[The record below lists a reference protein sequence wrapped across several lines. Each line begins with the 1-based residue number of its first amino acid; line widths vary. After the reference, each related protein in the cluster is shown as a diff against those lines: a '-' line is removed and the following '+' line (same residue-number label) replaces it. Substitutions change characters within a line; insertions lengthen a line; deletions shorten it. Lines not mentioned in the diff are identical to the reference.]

1 MGIIMK
7 IKFKGIAI
15 LFFLLIANAVV
26 SQQIYNPLEIE
37 KGEKVETV
45 DLTFEDSKRKRE
57 IPVKIYYAD
66 VDLPAPVIL
75 FSHGLGGSREGSS
88 YLGKHWAARGY
99 ICIFIQHPGSD
110 EAVWKDKPKL
120 LRKNAMRKAANVENF
135 LLRIK
140 DVSFVI
146 DKLEELNKDK
156 NSNYF
161 GKFDLNRI
169 GMSGHSFGARTTQA
183 VCGEVFKNGKISYV
197 DKRIKAAIPMS
208 PSSAKNSDAKISFSS
223 VSIPWMLMTGT
234 KDIAAIGDQD
244 LESRLSVFPSLPAG
258 DKYQIVLHNGEHS
271 AFTDRALPGDSEQR
285 NPNHHKVILA
295 LSTAF
300 WDAHLKKDKKAE
312 EWLKGNGPH
321 TIIKKEDEWKIK

>member
-15 LFFLLIANAVV
+15 LFFLFIDSVVV
-26 SQQIYNPLEIE
+26 SQQVYNPLEIE
-37 KGEKVETV
+37 KGKKVVTV
-45 DLTFEDSKRKRE
+45 DLTFEDSKRE
-57 IPVKIYYAD
+57 IPVKIYFAD
-66 VDLPAPVIL
+66 IDLPAPVIL

-99 ICIFIQHPGSD
+99 ICVFIQHPGSD
-110 EAVWKDKPKL
+110 ESVWKDKPKL
-120 LRKNAMRKAANVENF
+120 LRMNAMRKAANVENF

-146 DKLEELNKDK
+146 NKLEELNKDK

-161 GKFDLNRI
+161 GKFDLSRI
-169 GMSGHSFGARTTQA
+169 GMAGHSFGARTTQA
-183 VCGEVFKNGKISYV
+183 VSGEVFKNGKLSYT
-197 DKRIKAAIPMS
+197 DIRIKSAILMS
-208 PSSAKNSDAKISFSS
+208 PSAAKNSDPKISFGS

-234 KDIAAIGDQD
+234 KDIASIGDQTA
-244 LESRLSVFPSLPAG
+244 ESRLLVFQNLPPAN
-258 DKYQIVLHNGEHS
+258 KYQIVLHNGEHS

-312 EWLKGNGPH
+312 EWLKGNGPQS
-321 TIIKKEDEWKIK
+321 IIEKEDDWKIQ